1 MLLSRLHTR
10 SNTIFCFVF
19 DVLMSDVDVL
29 MPDVDALMP
38 DVRQCVPLTYECI
51 ME

>member
-19 DVLMSDVDVL
+19 DVLMSDVDVW
-29 MPDVDALMP
+29 MPDVDVFDARCQAMCTSYL
-38 DVRQCVPLTYECI
+38 
-51 ME
+51 